1 MITPGHR
8 PIRGRLAPYGASRVD
23 TGVSRVPRPH
33 PRPAWRHDP
42 PPPRRARQ
50 HATGS
55 RPSASVTHVRT
66 PGPLVLDALV
76 WVVFAV
82 LFVGAALLVKVAAA
96 LLVVLI
102 VLALLLGLV
111 LRALR
116 KRRAR
121 PRR

>member
-1 MITPGHR
+1 
-8 PIRGRLAPYGASRVD
+8 
-23 TGVSRVPRPH
+23 
-33 PRPAWRHDP
+33 
-42 PPPRRARQ
+42 
-50 HATGS
+50 
-55 RPSASVTHVRT
+55 VTHVRN

-96 LLVVLI
+96 LLAVLV

-116 KRRAR
+116 KRRTR